1 MTNSTRLPRSGVL
14 NIEYDA
20 DVLGRIEEE
29 ALDGFNLGGLLLG
42 SYAGDSLRIAAFEAA
57 PCDPQT
63 IGERIRYLDTRARV
77 SGQRVV
83 GWYTAHKRNELAMSP
98 EDLSLH
104 DRFFPEAWQVAL
116 MLRPN
121 PDGSMG
127 AKFFL
132 KEKAA
137 SLIPTSTPDG
147 GGGRPELVPQRHA
160 SRVVEVRKEPAALK
174 RRRGW
179 GVWAA
184 LTAMAALSL
193 GGVLYLRLHFPAP
206 AIQTAASGLLR
217 VEAVH
222 RNGNIEVTWDPTALG
237 DSTQGRL
244 DVQDGGIRAQVV
256 LDNTTLMA
264 GKFTYA
270 YKSDVTG
277 FRMRVEKANGS
288 VLEGS
293 TTYVAPNSVAVAPP
307 PVEVV
312 PLTAEPDPERAVKA
326 PVKETFELPQRETRR
341 EAWARRK
348 MEREERRA
356 QQKELAKLREKEAVK
371 VGPAPPQAI
380 IAEKAPQAVA
390 QVKTQSPAAANP
402 QVIPQPITPPIS
414 QPSIQPTPQFP
425 IPSASQPVVPIPPP
439 SVKPRLQL
447 AGRWTLHR
455 GSASRSPAVPESLLI
470 NVLEGNGSLQGTLD
484 ARYRAGQKR
493 EKMSFSFTG
502 QAGSSQAGTGS
513 ARFPW
518 KSGDGS
524 TGFIEFIRVPN
535 SASQFEV
542 VWYGLDSK
550 QVFDE
555 IVRKDK

>member
-1 MTNSTRLPRSGVL
+1 MTNSTRVPRSGVL

-20 DVLGRIEEE
+20 NVLSRIEDE
-29 ALDGFNLGGLLLG
+29 AVQGFNVGGLLLG
-42 SYAGDSLRIAAFEAA
+42 SYAGDSLRIAAFEPA

-63 IGERIRYLDTRARV
+63 LGERIRYLETRARL
-77 SGQRVV
+77 SGQRVL
-83 GWYTAHKRNELAMSP
+83 GWYTSHKRSELAMTP
-98 EDLSLH
+98 EELSLH
-104 DRFFPEAWQVAL
+104 ERFFPEPWQVAL

-147 GGGRPELVPQRHA
+147 RGRPELVPQRP
-160 SRVVEVRKEPAALK
+160 VNNILEVQPEPAAIK

-184 LTAMAALSL
+184 LAGMAALSL

-206 AIQTAASGLLR
+206 AAQTGTSGLLK

-222 RNGNIEVTWDPTALG
+222 RNGNIEVTWDPAALG

-256 LDNTTLMA
+256 LDNVTLMA

-277 FRMRVEKANGS
+277 FRMRVEKADGS
-288 VLEGS
+288 LLEGS
-293 TTYVAPNSVAVAPP
+293 TTYVAPNSVAAAPP

-312 PLTAEPDPERAVKA
+312 PLTAEPDPVPDRVVKA
-326 PVKETFELPQRETRR
+326 PPKETFNLPQLETRR
-341 EAWARRK
+341 EAVARRK

-356 QQKELAKLREKEAVK
+356 QEKELARLREKEGAK
-371 VGPAPPQAI
+371 VVPSATQTIA
-380 IAEKAPQAVA
+380 AEKAKSMDTLQLLPQVKPQMPPAASPQAVP
-390 QVKTQSPAAANP
+390 QS
-402 QVIPQPITPPIS
+402 IT
-414 QPSIQPTPQFP
+414 QPT
-425 IPSASQPVVPIPPP
+425 IPSAPQVLTPLSSQPAVLAPA
-439 SVKPRLQL
+439 VKPRLQL

-455 GSASRSPAVPESLLI
+455 GSASRSPAVPESVLI

-484 ARYRAGQKR
+484 ARYRSGQKR
-493 EKMSFSFTG
+493 EKMSFSFSG
-502 QAGSSQAGTGS
+502 QAGTSS

-524 TGFIEFIRVPN
+524 SGFIEFIRVPN

-542 VWYGLDSK
+542 VWYGVDSK